1 MVNSVSENT
10 LKTWLSLLR
19 MIDLCCAWLTPFIPL
34 LKHPFRFDPATFLN
48 ELIIQSKYCKDEE
61 PYLSPSR
68 RSHQLTHL
76 ISVDDWIG
84 YCNKQSQE
92 LLLNTLKHSN
102 TFWAPESRGKQ
113 LHIIPWKPRSS
124 FLYISN
130 CFGLFPIRISVHCQI
145 TMSRSFFNQTG
156 LVPMILIE
164 HSVPRPLCLCFSLGY
179 QRSEPL
185 SMVPERRTV
194 MLKEMRCWGLN
205 AQEWKLRKTQVLTY
219 CRSDPGCEDVQ
230 TLRCFDMVIS
240 SVNSKA
246 TVYSK
251 YWGASCLFCEL
262 MIETDRQTE

>member
-19 MIDLCCAWLTPFIPL
+19 MIDLCCAWLPPFIPL

-48 ELIIQSKYCKDEE
+48 ELIIQSKSCKDEE

-164 HSVPRPLCLCFSLGY
+164 HSVPRPSLSLFLSWLSKIRALINGSRTSDGDAQGDEMLRFECAGMKVEENPSLDLLQKRSRVWGCTDPKMLRYGDQQCEFQGY
-179 QRSEPL
+179 
-185 SMVPERRTV
+185 
-194 MLKEMRCWGLN
+194 GL
-205 AQEWKLRKTQVLTY
+205 Q
-219 CRSDPGCEDVQ
+219 
-230 TLRCFDMVIS
+230 
-240 SVNSKA
+240 
-246 TVYSK
+246 
-251 YWGASCLFCEL
+251 
-262 MIETDRQTE
+262 